1 MIANQQTPEEIAQ
14 IKAQTLI
21 ESLPWLQ
28 QFHGKVVVIK
38 FGGIAMVDADL
49 QRAFAEDMAYLRWV
63 GIKPVVVHG
72 GGPQISARLAELGIH
87 SEFRG
92 GFRVTTEVS
101 IGVIRDVLRDQIG
114 AELAKLIR
122 ESGAEATVL
131 NGEDANLFRAEITK
145 LETEDGPV
153 DIGLVGEVT
162 TVNPRIVLEALDA
175 GVIPVISTVAPTTA
189 GQLLN
194 VNADLAAASVA
205 IALGAEK
212 LMVLTDVPGL
222 YSDWPN
228 RDSLVTEITV
238 SELQELLP
246 KLESGMIPK
255 MQACLSAVE
264 GGVPRAHVID
274 GRTPHSILLEIF
286 TDGGVGTLVLPE
298 SAYPLSEKSDPW
310 SDTFSRMTTSRRPS
324 SPKFSTSL
332 RTSRSTRP
340 QSRSST
346 ATRPW
351 PSSSTRPRPALGFL
365 SRLALPTSGEC
376 R

>member
-1 MIANQQTPEEIAQ
+1 
-14 IKAQTLI
+14 
-21 ESLPWLQ
+21 
-28 QFHGKVVVIK
+28 
-38 FGGIAMVDADL
+38 
-49 QRAFAEDMAYLRWV
+49 
-63 GIKPVVVHG
+63 
-72 GGPQISARLAELGIH
+72 
-87 SEFRG
+87 
-92 GFRVTTEVS
+92 
-101 IGVIRDVLRDQIG
+101 
-114 AELAKLIR
+114 
-122 ESGAEATVL
+122 VL

-162 TVNPRIVLEALDA
+162 TVNPRVVLEALEA
-175 GVIPVISTVAPTTA
+175 GVVPVISTVAPTTA

-228 RDSLVTEITV
+228 RDSLVTEITG
-238 SELQELLP
+238 SELQALLP

-286 TDGGVGTLVLPE
+286 TDGGVGTLVLPDQ
-298 SAYPLSEKSDPW
+298 A
-310 SDTFSRMTTSRRPS
+310 
-324 SPKFSTSL
+324 
-332 RTSRSTRP
+332 
-340 QSRSST
+340 
-346 ATRPW
+346 
-351 PSSSTRPRPALGFL
+351 
-365 SRLALPTSGEC
+365 
-376 R
+376 